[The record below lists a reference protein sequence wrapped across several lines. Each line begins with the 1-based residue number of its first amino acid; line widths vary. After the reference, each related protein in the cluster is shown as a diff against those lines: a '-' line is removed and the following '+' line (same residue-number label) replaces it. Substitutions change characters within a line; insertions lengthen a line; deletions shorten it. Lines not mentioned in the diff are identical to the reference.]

1 MLNCGMTELFRMRV
15 EPETLAKAEQVT
27 NSLGTTPAAMVRVF
41 LTEIANTGRI
51 PVTLNR
57 PAELERWK
65 YQEIKAAWREYQEAL
80 NEDSLE
86 AHSTETKRFRE
97 ILAVKLAGTLDEIFQ
112 QSEKPATEPASA

>member
-1 MLNCGMTELFRMRV
+1 MLNCSMTELFRMRV

-57 PAELERWK
+57 PSR
-65 YQEIKAAWREYQEAL
+65 AA
-80 NEDSLE
+80 S
-86 AHSTETKRFRE
+86 STFASTGIVCRRSTTPMT
-97 ILAVKLAGTLDEIFQ
+97 LCRGARMSSRVAVSFMGCFLFEF
-112 QSEKPATEPASA
+112 